1 MGTTEQFFVVGEST
15 LIEIPAANRTRNIW
29 AEIVAIASCHGEQ
42 EDIVFLKKE
51 DKVYI
56 AKSISE
62 NFSRTKKRTVMFE
75 GAFYC
80 EVGDRDIEQIA
91 ANLSSLSN
99 AISVSLARTY
109 EIRARNTSSEYT
121 IIFRDRKKSN
131 MSVSILPNDRVE
143 IQTYFAKRIISF
155 ENLNE
160 QGYNAAKESM
170 VAEAINLMTAATM
183 IRR

>member
-1 MGTTEQFFVVGEST
+1 MGTTEQFFVIGEST
-15 LIEIPAANRTRNIW
+15 LIEIPSANRTRNVW
-29 AEIVAIASCHGEQ
+29 AEIIAIASCHGEQ
-42 EDIVFLKKE
+42 EDIVFLKKDNE
-51 DKVYI
+51 VYI
-56 AKSISE
+56 AKSISK

-80 EVGDRDIEQIA
+80 DVGDRNIEQIA

-99 AISVSLARTY
+99 AISVSLTCT
-109 EIRARNTSSEYT
+109 IRARNIVREYSFN
-121 IIFRDRKKSN
+121 FRDRKTSN
-131 MSVSILPNDRVE
+131 ISISILPNERVE
-143 IQTYFAKRIISF
+143 IQTYFTKRIISF

-160 QGYNAAKESM
+160 QGYNAEKESM